1 MTLQNCIG
9 AIDGT
14 HVSAWAPTC
23 KQGTY
28 RGRKSI
34 ITQNMMAACS
44 HDMLFTFI
52 CTGWEGTANDSR
64 ILVDAISTPSS
75 NFPMPMGGM

>member
-1 MTLQNCIG
+1 
-9 AIDGT
+9 
-14 HVSAWAPTC
+14 
-23 KQGTY
+23 
-28 RGRKSI
+28 
-34 ITQNMMAACS
+34 MMAACS

-64 ILVDAISTPSS
+64 ILVDAISMPSS